1 MNFDSISNSN
11 TTGDVPDEWYRDE
24 SHVGY
29 SLLGLKLEKQKSWAT
44 VEQPWSHFGP
54 PEAGTR
60 SGHLW
65 APAQYI

>member
-29 SLLGLKLEKQKSWAT
+29 SLLGLKLEKQKRVDSLDEPVSYT
-44 VEQPWSHFGP
+44 
-54 PEAGTR
+54 
-60 SGHLW
+60 HLR
-65 APAQYI
+65 AHET